1 MIPYRVLAVSDSI
14 ADTVRT
20 RREAPTYGHPAHAE
34 VATGCGPCRSC
45 LQTFREGEE
54 RRILFTLDAF
64 SGLEVLPL
72 PGPVFIHEAA
82 CERYAEDR
90 GFPEGLRFLPL
101 TFNAYGCGRKLMDQA
116 YGTGL
121 EIDGLLDRLL
131 ALPGLAYVHVRNT
144 EAGCYV
150 ATIVPAAISARGNGS
165 VEPEVVS

>member
-14 ADTVRT
+14 ADAVRS
-20 RREAPTYGHPAHAE
+20 RRESPSYGHPAHAE

-54 RRILFTLDAF
+54 RRILFTYDAF
-64 SGLEVLPL
+64 SGLETLPL
-72 PGPVFIHEAA
+72 PGPVFLHEEV
-82 CERYAEDR
+82 CERYDEDR
-90 GFPEGLRFLPL
+90 GFPEGLRFLSL
-101 TFNAYGCGRKLMDQA
+101 TFNAYGSGRKLMDQVYA
-116 YGTGL
+116 TGL

-150 ATIVPAAISARGNGS
+150 ATIVPAARGTCGNGGAEA
-165 VEPEVVS
+165 VVVS